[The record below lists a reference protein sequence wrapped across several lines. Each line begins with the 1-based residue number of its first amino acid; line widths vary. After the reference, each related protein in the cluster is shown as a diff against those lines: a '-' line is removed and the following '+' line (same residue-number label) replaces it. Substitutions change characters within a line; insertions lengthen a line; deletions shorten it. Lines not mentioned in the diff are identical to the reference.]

1 MKNKAITFLIVQHSL
16 YNDQNKKPLK
26 KCGLQASDSIPNYY
40 GTALIYKF
48 DRYRGGGGGG

>member
-16 YNDQNKKPLK
+16 YNDENKKPLK

-40 GTALIYKF
+40 GTALIYK
-48 DRYRGGGGGG
+48 